1 MNRQVAAAFLALACP
16 AFFCLSSCS
25 RDDNHTGIG
34 VFNHPERP
42 SLATIDE
49 AKRLDEVQHLYR
61 DGLYDR
67 ARVALDQLLADG
79 SRQPQAFFMKAKL
92 TRQTGDLE
100 GTIPWCGKALEASPG
115 WVEPRILLAQTYLK
129 LERYSAAANV
139 FADIERLAPRG
150 PWGLYGQG
158 TVAAIRGDH
167 ANATVFAD
175 QALERDPD
183 HEPSIQLRIQLA
195 KLAGDTATEERML
208 VRLAALEPLDPGIRI
223 RLGELAQSAG
233 RLEDAQRQFL
243 RAYEL
248 EAHPATAA
256 KLADLARQAND
267 PEAERQWRARGVNT
281 AAPVDKDA
289 PPAPEIE
296 PPPPVQ

>member
-1 MNRQVAAAFLALACP
+1 MSKPVAVAFLTLACL
-16 AFFCLSSCS
+16 ALFGLGSCS

-34 VFNHPERP
+34 VFNDPEHP

-49 AKRLDEVQHLYR
+49 ARRLDEVQRLYR

-79 SRQPQAFFMKAKL
+79 SRQPQAFFMKARL
-92 TRQTGDLE
+92 TRQSGDLE
-100 GTIPWCGKALEASPG
+100 GTIPWCGKALESSPG

-158 TVAAIRGDH
+158 TVAAMRGDH

-195 KLAGDTATEERML
+195 KLAGDAATEERML
-208 VRLAALEPLDPGIRI
+208 VRLAALEPLDPGVRL
-223 RLGELAQSAG
+223 RLGEIAQSAG
-233 RLEDAQRQFL
+233 RLEDAQRQFS

-248 EAHPATAA
+248 EPHPATAA
-256 KLADLARQAND
+256 KLAGLARLAND
-267 PEAERQWRARGVNT
+267 PEAERRWRARGVNT
-281 AAPVDKDA
+281 AAPLDKDVQ
-289 PPAPEIE
+289 PAPEAE
-296 PPPPVQ
+296 PQAPVQ